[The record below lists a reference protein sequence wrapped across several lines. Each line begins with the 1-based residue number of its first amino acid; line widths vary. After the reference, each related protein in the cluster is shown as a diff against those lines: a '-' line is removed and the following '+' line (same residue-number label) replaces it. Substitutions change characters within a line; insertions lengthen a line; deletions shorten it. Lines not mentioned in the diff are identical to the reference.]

1 MLSAMTDT
9 ECTDAQEQNTDT
21 KAPVMDLS
29 LKESQPF
36 TPPVLTFHSSS
47 PPPSHHNPLS
57 LFKSSPAGRNIPE
70 TGKKERSLNIKLAWK
85 RARVAVANHKRVEC
99 HLLVHN
105 LSSLAF

>member
-1 MLSAMTDT
+1 MLSALTDT
-9 ECTDAQEQNTDT
+9 ECIDAHEQNTDT

-36 TPPVLTFHSSS
+36 TPLVLTFHSSF
-47 PPPSHHNPLS
+47 PPPSHHTPLS
-57 LFKSSPAGRNIPE
+57 LCFKSSPAGKNIPKTE
-70 TGKKERSLNIKLAWK
+70 KREKFKHQTGVEASAG
-85 RARVAVANHKRVEC
+85 AVANHKRVEC